1 MRLGWGGWG
10 VVCPPVLDLW
20 YFDNNDLWL
29 IIGQIKWGCWAAQR
43 EVPVSPFT
51 WTLTSGLAPSHHA
64 FSLLSED
71 RNLPTLLEALQL
83 LLQCLSRVAV
93 EVLRNLRDRCI
104 LRKKKK
110 KRHT

>member
-1 MRLGWGGWG
+1 MGGWG
-10 VVCPPVLDLW
+10 VVCPPVLDLC
-20 YFDNNDLWL
+20 YFDNNDLWV

-51 WTLTSGLAPSHHA
+51 RALTSGPAPSHVA

-83 LLQCLSRVAV
+83 LLQCLSRVVV
-93 EVLRNLRDRCI
+93 EDLRDV
-104 LRKKKK
+104 
-110 KRHT
+110 